1 MFDFNLIIKAL
12 ISASIL
18 YLVVNSIWRFHVL
31 SHISAAFGLFTGLII
46 LIIYSDLAYSIAFAI
61 LIGIVFLISL
71 GIYIFSKIK
80 KCDYYLL
87 LNVGKCGYHRVRYY
101 LILNAK
107 EGFNYV
113 YNKKTFFLIK
123 FLNNDAAEQKKIVK
137 GLETLESKRR
147 KQFTMANYWQI
158 IIFIVMMIVL
168 WRF

>member
-31 SHISAAFGLFTGLII
+31 SHISAAFGLFAGLII
-46 LIIYSDLAYSIAFAI
+46 LIVYSDLAYSFTFVI
-61 LIGIVFLISL
+61 LLGIIYLISW
-71 GIYIFSKIK
+71 GIILFSKIK
-80 KCDYYLL
+80 KRHYYLL
-87 LNVGKCGYHRVRYY
+87 LNVGKSGYHRVRYY

-123 FLNNDAAEQKKIVK
+123 FFDNDVAEQKKIVK

-147 KQFTMANYWQI
+147 KQFTMINYWQI